1 MKLATI
7 LLLLCVFVVEIRYF
21 CLNFKRPEETA
32 VFKWKQCHNMQKC
45 RPFLQ
50 RCALISQD
58 FAIFYREHIEF
69 QNPFAPI
76 SISHLHWSGL
86 SAHWCGNFKSVR
98 NLIVTKTK
106 RQSKNIDVTIE
117 ILRKSAYGCT
127 NCHPDFIMRIT
138 IKALIKQCPDLFRT
152 RKFS

>member
-69 QNPFAPI
+69 QN
-76 SISHLHWSGL
+76 
-86 SAHWCGNFKSVR
+86 
-98 NLIVTKTK
+98 
-106 RQSKNIDVTIE
+106 Q
-117 ILRKSAYGCT
+117 RKSHEHFTSALV
-127 NCHPDFIMRIT
+127 RIQC
-138 IKALIKQCPDLFRT
+138 ALV
-152 RKFS
+152 RKF